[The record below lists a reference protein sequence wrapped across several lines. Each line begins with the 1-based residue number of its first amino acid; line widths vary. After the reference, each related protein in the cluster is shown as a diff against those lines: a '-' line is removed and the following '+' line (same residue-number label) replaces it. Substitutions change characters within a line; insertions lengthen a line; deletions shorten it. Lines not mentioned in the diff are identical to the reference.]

1 MANKKYLK
9 IEQFDIAT
17 KEALIKSYESILHT
31 VGEDISREGLE
42 KKKKKNTRACCQGH
56 PVLTQGYELDA
67 AEIIKSAHV

>member
-42 KKKKKNTRACCQGH
+42 KTPERAAKAIQF
-56 PVLTQGYELDA
+56 
-67 AEIIKSAHV
+67 